1 MQVERT
7 ALDGVLVIAPK
18 RHGDA
23 RGFFMETFRQD
34 LFESHVPKT
43 SFVQDNHSLSAQR
56 GTVRGLH
63 FQRDPMAQ
71 GKLVRCT
78 RGAIWMWRLMYVK
91 ARQPTDA
98 MLPSSFLRRMR
109 SICVCQPASYTASA
123 PWWPT
128 RGYLQGDGYYSP
140 AHDAAVRWNDPD
152 IGVPWPISADEASLS
167 ARMRLR
173 HCSATSRYRS
183 RRTTDEL
190 ASVLTHSGFGHRCR
204 YGRSRSCRGLHR
216 ACGGHPA

>member
-78 RGAIWMWRLMYVK
+78 RGAILDV
-91 ARQPTDA
+91 AVDVRQGSPTYGRHVA
-98 MLPSSFLRRMR
+98 VELSAENAKQLWVPAGFLHGFCTLVADTEV
-109 SICVCQPASYTASA
+109 IYKVTA
-123 PWWPT
+123 
-128 RGYLQGDGYYSP
+128 YYSP

-167 ARMRLR
+167 AKDAAAPLLR
-173 HCSATSRYRS
+173 
-183 RRTTDEL
+183 DIP
-190 ASVLTHSGFGHRCR
+190 VPF
-204 YGRSRSCRGLHR
+204 
-216 ACGGHPA
+216 PKDD